1 MADTKLDANQVLKGA
16 YDEPNKR
23 LRVDA
28 SVTATLGDTVLVDA
42 NGDELDINPD
52 GSINTVITGD
62 VNIEISAADGDNV
75 LVVGTEDGTTSG
87 TQHVVKINAAKEVQ
101 VRDDDANATLTA
113 INAVLSSPLP
123 TPTGA
128 ATAANQ
134 VLEIASLSSIDSKL
148 PVLGQHP
155 ESGSVSVVL
164 ASDQD
169 IISVGGTDDG
179 LATGTP
185 YGLVYNQK
193 EQILASHDKIV
204 SYTYAD
210 FGTKNERI
218 IRIDYTSPTFTGV
231 TARRDFSY
239 TLLSSQYRL
248 DTEVWYIV

>member
-1 MADTKLDANQVLKGA
+1 MSDTKLDANQVLKGS

-28 SVTATLGDTVLVDA
+28 QVTATIGDTILVDA
-42 NGDELDINPD
+42 DGDAMDINPD

-87 TQHVVKINAAKEVQ
+87 TQHVVRVNAAKEVQ

-134 VLEIASLSSIDSKL
+134 VLEISSLSSIDGKL
-148 PVLGQHP
+148 PSLGQHP

-164 ASDQD
+164 TSDQEALT
-169 IISVGGTDDG
+169 IQGTIDG
-179 LATGTP
+179 TNTGTE
-185 YGLVYNQK
+185 YGFVYNRK
-193 EQILASHDKIV
+193 EQILASHDKIAT
-204 SYTYAD
+204 YTYAD
-210 FGTKNERI
+210 FGNKNERI
-218 IRIDYTSPTFTGV
+218 TRIDYTSATFLG

-239 TLLSSQYRL
+239 TLTSGKYRL
-248 DTEVWYIV
+248 DTESWSII

>member
-1 MADTKLDANQVLKGA
+1 MSATKLDANQVLKGA
-16 YDEPNKR
+16 YDEANER

-28 SVTATLGDTVLVDA
+28 SVTATLGDTILKDSE
-42 NGDELDINPD
+42 GDELDINPD
-52 GSINTVITGD
+52 GSINTVIAGD
-62 VNIEISAADGDNV
+62 VNIEINAADGDNV

-87 TQHVVKINAAKEVQ
+87 TQHVIKVNAAKEVQ
-101 VRDDDANATLTA
+101 VKDDGANATLTA

-123 TPTGA
+123 LPTGA

-134 VLEIASLSSIDSKL
+134 ATEIASLGSIDAKL
-148 PVLGQHP
+148 PALGQHP

-164 ASDQD
+164 ASNQG
-169 IISVGGTDDG
+169 IISVGGTEDG

-193 EQILASHDKIV
+193 EQILASHDKV
-204 SYTYAD
+204 ASYTYAD

-218 IRIDYTSPTFTGV
+218 TRIDYTSVTFSGV

-239 TLLSSQYRL
+239 TLLSNQYRL
-248 DTEVWYIV
+248 DTEVWSIV